1 MAQLDLRPNC
11 ECCDTD
17 LPDNANARIC
27 TFECTFCATCANGL
41 DNTCPNCQ
49 GNLVE
54 RPHRPASSLDTF
66 PASIIRVHNDHAW
79 RTQMKTPVASTVTAA
94 ARRLEAAG
102 PFAVT
107 LFGRTQSILRR
118 R

>member
-1 MAQLDLRPNC
+1 MADLDLRPNC

-17 LPDNANARIC
+17 LRADDANARIC
-27 TFECTFCATCANGL
+27 AFECTFCATCANGL

-66 PASIIRVHNDHAW
+66 PASTIRVHNDHACEH
-79 RTQMKTPVASTVTAA
+79 R
-94 ARRLEAAG
+94 
-102 PFAVT
+102 
-107 LFGRTQSILRR
+107 
-118 R
+118 